1 VPGGLCAWPAGQG
14 QRRGDARQVRTD
26 RGAAGEQAATGA
38 ARRPAERIGERRRES
53 DSLLQVQRARRLMKI
68 ILRGSLGT

>member
-1 VPGGLCAWPAGQG
+1 MRLAPQGKGNAVGTPG
-14 QRRGDARQVRTD
+14 RFARI
-26 RGAAGEQAATGA
+26 A